1 MKISE
6 LIEKL
11 QDLKI
16 VYGDLIVTGEGGEE
30 VIAVGYDNIEEAI
43 SVYIH

>member
-11 QDLKI
+11 QDLKT
-16 VYGDLIVTGEGGEE
+16 VYGDLKVTGEGDEE
-30 VIAVGYDNIEEAI
+30 VKDVGYEHLENAI
-43 SVYIH
+43 SLYIH